1 MAFLYYFAFLVC
13 FFLYLGIK
21 RNYMGSHN
29 ISGLLNE
36 VSLCIGQRIASGEDY
51 SVLEAA
57 IKGNEEM
64 MHSSVIASL
73 LDTRGSHGQK
83 CRFLELFLGC
93 LPEQFKSFDPSDART
108 ACERYIGQ
116 KTEDSGGRVD
126 ICIENSSGQMIVI
139 ENKIF
144 AGDQEHQI
152 LRYVEFLRGR
162 LRNRGGVKFPVL
174 YLTPDGHS
182 PSDDST
188 QADGM
193 QCKCGVDYVCISY
206 KDVIVPWLDKCINEM
221 EDKPH
226 LKEHLT
232 TYRDIIRK
240 KVLGMDRKKD
250 IINIIERT
258 EKNIKAAREISG
270 QLDEI
275 KIDAVTTFWRT
286 IKESIKESIKKNLKE
301 DGLCPEYC
309 HFDANKKLMIV
320 QDIEGLVRKYV
331 DRPNED
337 NRYFGISLKL
347 QNDSHVCLL
356 VEENIYFAIAPKSV
370 DVSALKAWK
379 KDSGRFAAWKYPKCG
394 KKSLLSPDDDIWK
407 LACSENKNTD
417 ADSLDLIPQLSSEF
431 IDIVRNLPDI
441 F

>member
-1 MAFLYYFAFLVC
+1 MD
-13 FFLYLGIK
+13 
-21 RNYMGSHN
+21 SHDI

-36 VSLCIGQRIASGEDY
+36 VFPCIDERIASGEDY
-51 SVLEAA
+51 SVLETA

-73 LDTRGSHGQK
+73 LDTRGFHGQK
-83 CRFLELFLGC
+83 CRFLQLFLGC
-93 LPEQFKSFDPSDART
+93 LPEQFKSFVPSGART
-108 ACERYIGQ
+108 ACERDIGQ

-126 ICIENSSGQMIVI
+126 ICIEN
-139 ENKIF
+139 KIF

-152 LRYVEFLRGR
+152 LRYVKFLRGR
-162 LRNRGGVKFPVL
+162 PLNRDGVEFPVL

-193 QCKCGVDYVCISY
+193 QCRGGEDYVCISY

-221 EDKPH
+221 QEKPH

-232 TYRDIIRK
+232 TYRDIIKK

-250 IINIIERT
+250 IINIIEST

-275 KIDAVTTFWRT
+275 KIDAVTTFWRA
-286 IKESIKESIKKNLKE
+286 IKESIKKNLKE

-337 NRYFGISLKL
+337 NRYFGISVKL
-347 QNDSHVCLL
+347 QNDGHFCLL
-356 VEENIYFAIAPKSV
+356 VEENIYFAIAPKSA
-370 DVSALKAWK
+370 DESALKVWK
-379 KDSGRFAAWKYPKCG
+379 TELKDSKMELKDWKMDSGRFAAWKYPKCG